1 MAASISLISERMHP
15 STFTSTML
23 PSLSMGKQN
32 RASGRNRRPA
42 AKTFPVRSVGTKK
55 SLFVFL
61 MYELMLQPLSDR
73 IIKTGQPTAP
83 RKESWGSRKAPI
95 YRKKRPEKNSERFV
109 AGPGTGEGI
118 ASPLLLLCLCFEA
131 EDAKKRQKAK
141 LSDAL

>member
-1 MAASISLISERMHP
+1 MC
-15 STFTSTML
+15 
-23 PSLSMGKQN
+23 
-32 RASGRNRRPA
+32 
-42 AKTFPVRSVGTKK
+42 SVGTKK
-55 SLFVFL
+55 SLLVFL
-61 MYELMLQPLSDR
+61 MYELMLQPLSDK
-73 IIKTGQPTAP
+73 IMKTGQPTAP

-131 EDAKKRQKAK
+131 EDAKKRQKVK